1 MEHIQWIFSGIGTQ
15 ILSAIG
21 GLIIGGLIGYKIRD
35 RRIGKQ
41 KQKGGKHSNQRQE
54 FHIDS
59 ATDPAEDSSAD
70 NVEGSNRYSINQ
82 NQKAG
87 DDSTQVQIG
96 GIGKR
101 G

>member
-15 ILSAIG
+15 ILSAVG
-21 GLIIGGLIGYKIRD
+21 GFIIGGLIGYRIRD

-59 ATDPAEDSSAD
+59 ATDSSVGNVD
-70 NVEGSNRYSINQ
+70 NQIQYST
-82 NQKAG
+82 K
-87 DDSTQVQIG
+87 S
-96 GIGKR
+96 R
-101 G
+101 R